1 MVSVTQL
8 YLLRCVVMI
17 TVEGVFKKK
26 RRKKGSSKSR
36 CAVCCG
42 SVQERGGGE
51 RERERFKDRGDEM
64 CDMR

>member
-42 SVQERGGGE
+42 SVQEGGGE
-51 RERERFKDRGDEM
+51 SERERDLRTEEM
-64 CDMR
+64 RCVI